1 MIDDKEIDDYDDV
14 MLIIFNFSPH
24 FTNYQEYGHYSTA
37 QELQRCRDNTP
48 DCPVCYDNHVKPV
61 TLDCQH
67 IFCEVCISEWLDKEK
82 TCPVCRS
89 EVRSTSPILS
99 SMREASA
106 ASYPLLV

>member
-1 MIDDKEIDDYDDV
+1 MMMIMT
-14 MLIIFNFSPH
+14 MLIRFNFSSH
-24 FTNYQEYGHYSTA
+24 FTNFQEFGHYSTA
-37 QELQRCRDNTP
+37 QELQRCRDNSP

-99 SMREASA
+99 SMRDASA